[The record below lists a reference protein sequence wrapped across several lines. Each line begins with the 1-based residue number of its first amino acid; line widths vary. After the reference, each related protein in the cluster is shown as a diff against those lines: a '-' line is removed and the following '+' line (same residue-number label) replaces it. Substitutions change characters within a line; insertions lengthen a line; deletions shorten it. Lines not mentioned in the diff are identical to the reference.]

1 MSLAGKFLVINL
13 GKTVVLFTPRTQPP
27 VQMLS
32 PDLRVLIAKPA
43 IHLHRPSCP
52 ERCIITINTFSETKS
67 GSKAIKMG
75 IIKKHTTLQK

>member
-1 MSLAGKFLVINL
+1 MTQKFFVGKLSIIYL
-13 GKTVVLFTPRTQPP
+13 GKPVVLFTPRTQPP

-52 ERCIITINTFSETKS
+52 ERCVE
-67 GSKAIKMG
+67 
-75 IIKKHTTLQK
+75 LVR